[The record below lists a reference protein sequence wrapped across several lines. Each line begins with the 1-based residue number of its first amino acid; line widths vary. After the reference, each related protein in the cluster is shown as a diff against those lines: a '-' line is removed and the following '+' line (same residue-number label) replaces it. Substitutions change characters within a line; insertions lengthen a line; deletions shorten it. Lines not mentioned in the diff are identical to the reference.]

1 MTTCMDLIY
10 YDYLVTQVLLD
21 NGPVHTHTRKIVQ
34 KKNGKKEKKKEQ
46 KRKEKKKKK
55 EKKEEKKS

>member
-34 KKNGKKEKKKEQ
+34 KKEWKKEKKGIKK
-46 KRKEKKKKK
+46 KRKK
-55 EKKEEKKS
+55 ESN